1 MTKQKRELLILA
13 GILIVIAVLLI
24 VRLGG
29 EGDIPPFPVTA
40 NVPPAGRTVTPGT
53 AQPGGTGNPRTL
65 LITQAP
71 VEMLN
76 PMFSDSAVT
85 ARIEAGAI
93 RDPFASVHRTASR
106 ASSRQPTRQQA
117 SQPSRISTPP
127 PLREFFLDD
136 WPDDVEYGGLIPRVD
151 APGEYSV
158 RFNGRPMRV
167 GEKIPGTEWND
178 ILGTEW
184 ELREASRL
192 LIVIRREVKNDT
204 KWEITWYRYVIMQLM
219 ESDR

>member
-1 MTKQKRELLILA
+1 MTKQKRELLILV

-93 RDPFASVHRTASR
+93 RDPFASIHRTSSR
-106 ASSRQPTRQQA
+106 TSQRQPTRQQT
-117 SQPSRISTPP
+117 SQPPRISTPP
-127 PLREFFLDD
+127 PMGEIFLDD
-136 WPDDVEYGGLIPRVD
+136 WPDDIEFGGLIERID
-151 APGEYSV
+151 APGEFSV
-158 RFNGRPMRV
+158 RLNGQWVRV
-167 GEKIPGTEWND
+167 GGQVPGTTWNN
-178 ILGTEW
+178 IAGSEW

-192 LIVIRREVKNDT
+192 LIVIRREVKNNT
-204 KWEITWYRYVIMQLM
+204 RWEITWYKHVRMQLM